1 MGFSYKGN
9 GLIRVA
15 GRTAVG
21 TPLGLGFGSGLGF
34 GLGLGLGLRLG
45 LRFVLRSGSNRDDLD
60 PSTHRPNP
68 HPLRP

>member
-15 GRTAVG
+15 GRTAAG
-21 TPLGLGFGSGLGF
+21 TPLGLGPGSGLGF
-34 GLGLGLGLRLG
+34 GLGLRLG

-60 PSTHRPNP
+60 PPTHRPNP